1 MENSRAAS
9 GAEMKNGGA
18 TGNSR
23 VDLTLKLG
31 LPADD
36 SNQQNQQ
43 VCPGQFP
50 AVLMALDHLA
60 NPSFVGT
67 PNTQPQTQA
76 VCAQVP
82 LATMAPNHPTSIV
95 GPSTQPQ
102 VQQGMNEPA
111 AGMVDQGA
119 IGAAQ
124 LGQQSFMNGGSQ
136 NAWPPSGPM
145 AINAFNQFSG
155 PYMGFPSYATNP
167 FPFNNFAPP
176 TAYYPPPPPPPGP
189 ANTCVLIDVPASR
202 RTDGDVG
209 SSSGSGRRGG
219 RRQRGVNYND
229 PNKRCTNY
237 NCGTNNTPMWRKDVV
252 QRLRHQAQERRGE
265 KKKRITYGSSQRL
278 ALVDLNA

>member
-18 TGNSR
+18 AGNSR

-36 SNQQNQQ
+36 SNHQNQQ
-43 VCPGQFP
+43 VSPSQFP
-50 AVLMALDHLA
+50 AVSMALDHLA
-60 NPSFVGT
+60 NPSFVG
-67 PNTQPQTQA
+67 
-76 VCAQVP
+76 
-82 LATMAPNHPTSIV
+82 ATN
-95 GPSTQPQ
+95 TQPQ
-102 VQQGMNEPA
+102 VQQGMNQPAA

-119 IGAAQ
+119 MGAAQ

-155 PYMGFPSYATNP
+155 PYMGMGFPSYPTNP
-167 FPFNNFAPP
+167 FPFNNFAP
-176 TAYYPPPPPPPGP
+176 TAHHLPPPPAPGP
-189 ANTCVLIDVPASR
+189 ANTYVLLDVPASR
-202 RTDGDVG
+202 RADGDVG

-237 NCGTNNTPMWRKDVV
+237 NCGTNNTPMWRKGPLGPKTLCNACGIKHRKD
-252 QRLRHQAQERRGE
+252 EE
-265 KKKRITYGSSQRL
+265 KKRKG
-278 ALVDLNA
+278 